1 MKVVNDIGSGKFIK
15 ELFRKKWI
23 KKLKLIKKLFRHYGL
38 LGSSIMQSL
47 YSWETTLKSGANF
60 GTASLKSQDDYWLE
74 RNLEKRSEKYSW
86 TTITTSILMMRT
98 WNLIIDDTEWFLK
111 WTAVVNPIS
120 IDNMEFKT
128 RADTYDNW

>member
-47 YSWETTLKSGANF
+47 YSWETTLQSGANF

-74 RNLEKRSEKYSW
+74 RNLEKRSEKN
-86 TTITTSILMMRT
+86 TVEQR
-98 WNLIIDDTEWFLK
+98 
-111 WTAVVNPIS
+111 
-120 IDNMEFKT
+120 
-128 RADTYDNW
+128 